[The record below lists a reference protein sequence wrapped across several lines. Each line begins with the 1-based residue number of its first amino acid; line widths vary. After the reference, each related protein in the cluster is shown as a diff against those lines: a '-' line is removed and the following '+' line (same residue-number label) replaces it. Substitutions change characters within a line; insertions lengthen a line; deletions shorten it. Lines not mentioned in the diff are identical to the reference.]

1 MEDKFVWFTSGN
13 NVIGVGR
20 MVDKV
25 TSEVKYYINAVD
37 GFSKAMDEVRVMEWG
52 ATFPKAAGDALF
64 GTTSNAYED
73 RAERRAFILE
83 DRSGGAFTC
92 EEIARSER
100 GGEGW

>member
-1 MEDKFVWFTSGN
+1 MENKFVWFTSGN

-25 TSEVKYYINAVD
+25 TGEVKYYINAVD
-37 GFSKAMDEVRVMEWG
+37 GFSKGMDELRVLEWG

-64 GTTSNAYED
+64 GIKKDTAY
-73 RAERRAFILE
+73 E
-83 DRSGGAFTC
+83 DRSGGAFTL